1 MAKPRKELAWRG
13 PTIGWMTIVLL
24 WVVVL
29 IVGKTISGSLRFPLA
44 MLLTAAMLVALAL
57 GPVGLMREKGLLRL
71 VACAGFFFIAVLFIL
86 SFADLV
92 ARLG

>member
-1 MAKPRKELAWRG
+1 
-13 PTIGWMTIVLL
+13 MTIVLL
-24 WVVVL
+24 WIVVI
-29 IVGKTISGSLRFPLA
+29 IVGETISGPLRFPLA
-44 MLLTAAMLVALAL
+44 MLLAASMLVALAL
-57 GPVGLMREKGLLRL
+57 GPVGLTRQRGLLQL